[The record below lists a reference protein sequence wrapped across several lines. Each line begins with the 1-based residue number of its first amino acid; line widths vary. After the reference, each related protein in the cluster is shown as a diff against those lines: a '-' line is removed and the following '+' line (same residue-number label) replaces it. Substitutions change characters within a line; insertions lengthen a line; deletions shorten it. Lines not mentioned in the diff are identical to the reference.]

1 MYYYYY
7 GHDLIQDSFK
17 TPKTTHMCYSATPI
31 LLREMCSETYSTSSH
46 VTHVNRHQSRSS
58 LRVQIIWSMRFL
70 RLFVVC
76 AVSHSHMRRLRA
88 AAALVSKCDSTIIQI
103 NYSYQIIHTMFTTK
117 NWLVSV
123 SVAVRVFSP
132 FHGCVG
138 LESGTYGID
147 PFTRKMYTLL
157 ILPIAGYVCNLQ
169 AIICSSLSC
178 VESEHN
184 IQHQECSRLS

>member
-31 LLREMCSETYSTSSH
+31 LLRKMCSETYSTSSH

-88 AAALVSKCDSTIIQI
+88 AAAFFSKCDSTIIQI

-117 NWLVSV
+117 NWLVGKCFGG
-123 SVAVRVFSP
+123 RQ
-132 FHGCVG
+132 G
-138 LESGTYGID
+138 LL
-147 PFTRKMYTLL
+147 TLSWL
-157 ILPIAGYVCNLQ
+157 RWLREWYIWNRSIYA
-169 AIICSSLSC
+169 
-178 VESEHN
+178 
-184 IQHQECSRLS
+184 

>member
-1 MYYYYY
+1 MSIAINRGVLYECRSSGACVSCGYLWFVRCLTLTCEDYE
-7 GHDLIQDSFK
+7 LPLLFS
-17 TPKTTHMCYSATPI
+17 PSATAP
-31 LLREMCSETYSTSSH
+31 
-46 VTHVNRHQSRSS
+46 
-58 LRVQIIWSMRFL
+58 
-70 RLFVVC
+70 LF
-76 AVSHSHMRRLRA
+76 
-88 AAALVSKCDSTIIQI
+88 KSTIA
-103 NYSYQIIHTMFTTK
+103 TK
-117 NWLVSV
+117 LSILCSQPRTGWLVSV

>member
-88 AAALVSKCDSTIIQI
+88 AAALVSKMLKRHCEVRQHH
-103 NYSYQIIHTMFTTK
+103 YSNQ
-117 NWLVSV
+117 L
-123 SVAVRVFSP
+123 
-132 FHGCVG
+132 
-138 LESGTYGID
+138 
-147 PFTRKMYTLL
+147 
-157 ILPIAGYVCNLQ
+157 
-169 AIICSSLSC
+169 
-178 VESEHN
+178 
-184 IQHQECSRLS
+184 